1 MQICLIIHSRV
12 LPMDRYCFASLHDT
26 IMWVCECQ
34 FVCPKIVMTGTS
46 SRPVVNQLGLLK
58 VTSVTYTVSKNKSD
72 HYN

>member
-1 MQICLIIHSRV
+1 MQIYLIIHSWYYPWIGTV
-12 LPMDRYCFASLHDT
+12 LHDT